1 VIFKNSLKKSIGAI
15 GFRFV
20 PLDSPIFVVSV
31 TVFSF
36 LQAMLVRMLGS
47 RERTIA
53 QQTVLML
60 VSMHA
65 SVLSELT

>member
-1 VIFKNSLKKSIGAI
+1 M
-15 GFRFV
+15 
-20 PLDSPIFVVSV
+20 FVVSV

-36 LQAMLVRMLGS
+36 LQDVLVRMLGS

-53 QQTVLML
+53 QQTVLTL

-65 SVLSELT
+65 FVLSQLT